1 MYAECQLESIQ
12 HIHALRTELENS
24 LISDDSPIDSERRQ
38 QQLRQL
44 RTVFR
49 SDEAVHIQFSGP
61 IIEEEQQQQTSNHQQ
76 NIRPPSSS
84 RFTVS
89 PTPPNALPSF
99 ASSIENRK
107 QALHVLITK
116 PIFEKE
122 GKKGEENKNNKKIQ
136 TPNSIVVPPPQQT
149 SQQSTT
155 SASSPASSI
164 DSGVASPGSNAD
176 EFLLFAGN
184 NSPFCQLNRQHRN
197 SLPNPLGPFESQTLP
212 KARGG
217 RVFNFTT
224 TTTTNKCDGGG
235 FSSLIEALSLLPGAH
250 INDEGE
256 CKTNRGE
263 DKNKGGYVNNKPF
276 ELQNP
281 PIGKSYNRLDQSST
295 TSLLLQKFNAGI
307 GEKRKEEGD
316 GLPPRSATMPPLK
329 SILKKKQQSSSIGAS
344 NPSLT
349 TTMPTPL
356 GYSNQRKGGMFSRFV
371 PFRSI
376 SEDHQDE
383 QRQRSPPLYKYNLFS
398 NSNKTNN
405 VSSSPTDFS
414 TSTSSSNGTI
424 EEEEIDSGIADCF
437 YCSSGNINKNEINQ
451 QQQKQQKRVSFSE
464 QVQARVYRSTSSI
477 LGQRKKNEKKA
488 RSRAT
493 RRCNSDESETTTTN
507 SFDVTTNDEFKRSY
521 LGIYKDNLSTNNS
534 GNIVC
539 KSMVSSTSDGTTN
552 GANSGGGM
560 SVLAQ

>member
-24 LISDDSPIDSERRQ
+24 LISDDSLIDSERRQ
-38 QQLRQL
+38 PQQLRQL

-107 QALHVLITK
+107 QALHVLIAK
-116 PIFEKE
+116 PIFEEE
-122 GKKGEENKNNKKIQ
+122 GSKKDVGDGKNKKIL
-136 TPNSIVVPPPQQT
+136 TPNSIVVPPPPQT
-149 SQQSTT
+149 SQQSTA

-176 EFLLFAGN
+176 EFLLFGGN

-197 SLPNPLGPFESQTLP
+197 SLPNPLGPYESQTLP

-235 FSSLIEALSLLPGAH
+235 FSSLIEALSLLPG
-250 INDEGE
+250 
-256 CKTNRGE
+256 E
-263 DKNKGGYVNNKPF
+263 DKNKGGNVNNKPF

-281 PIGKSYNRLDQSST
+281 PIGKSFNRLDQSST
-295 TSLLLQKFNAGI
+295 TSLLLQKFNSGI
-307 GEKRKEEGD
+307 GEKRKEGD

-329 SILKKKQQSSSIGAS
+329 SILKKKQQTSSIGAS

-349 TTMPTPL
+349 TTMPTSF

-398 NSNKTNN
+398 SSNKNNN
-405 VSSSPTDFS
+405 VSSSPADFS

-437 YCSSGNINKNEINQ
+437 YCSSGNINKNETNQ

-539 KSMVSSTSDGTTN
+539 KSMVSATSDGTTN

>member
-1 MYAECQLESIQ
+1 
-12 HIHALRTELENS
+12 
-24 LISDDSPIDSERRQ
+24 
-38 QQLRQL
+38 
-44 RTVFR
+44 
-49 SDEAVHIQFSGP
+49 
-61 IIEEEQQQQTSNHQQ
+61 
-76 NIRPPSSS
+76 
-84 RFTVS
+84 
-89 PTPPNALPSF
+89 
-99 ASSIENRK
+99 
-107 QALHVLITK
+107 
-116 PIFEKE
+116 
-122 GKKGEENKNNKKIQ
+122 
-136 TPNSIVVPPPQQT
+136 
-149 SQQSTT
+149 
-155 SASSPASSI
+155 
-164 DSGVASPGSNAD
+164 
-176 EFLLFAGN
+176 
-184 NSPFCQLNRQHRN
+184 
-197 SLPNPLGPFESQTLP
+197 
-212 KARGG
+212 
-217 RVFNFTT
+217 
-224 TTTTNKCDGGG
+224 
-235 FSSLIEALSLLPGAH
+235 
-250 INDEGE
+250 
-256 CKTNRGE
+256 
-263 DKNKGGYVNNKPF
+263 
-276 ELQNP
+276 
-281 PIGKSYNRLDQSST
+281 
-295 TSLLLQKFNAGI
+295 
-307 GEKRKEEGD
+307 
-316 GLPPRSATMPPLK
+316 MPPLK
-329 SILKKKQQSSSIGAS
+329 SILKKKQQSSIGAS

-349 TTMPTPL
+349 TTMPSPL

-493 RRCNSDESETTTTN
+493 RRCNSDESETTTSTN
-507 SFDVTTNDEFKRSY
+507 SFDVATNDEFKRSY

-539 KSMVSSTSDGTTN
+539 KSMASSTSDGSNTTN

>member
-235 FSSLIEALSLLPGAH
+235 FSSLIEA
-250 INDEGE
+250 
-256 CKTNRGE
+256 
-263 DKNKGGYVNNKPF
+263 F
-276 ELQNP
+276 
-281 PIGKSYNRLDQSST
+281 YNRLDQSST

-398 NSNKTNN
+398 SSNKNNN
-405 VSSSPTDFS
+405 VSSSPADFS

-437 YCSSGNINKNEINQ
+437 YCYSGNINKNEINQ
-451 QQQKQQKRVSFSE
+451 QQHKQQKRVSFSE